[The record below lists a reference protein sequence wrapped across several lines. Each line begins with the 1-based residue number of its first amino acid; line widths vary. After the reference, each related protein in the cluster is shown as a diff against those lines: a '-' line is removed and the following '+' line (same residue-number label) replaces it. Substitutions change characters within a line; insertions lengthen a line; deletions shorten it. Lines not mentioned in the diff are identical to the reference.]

1 MIRVGFGFDVHPL
14 VEGRRL
20 CLGGIEI
27 PHSKG
32 TLGHSDGDALIHAVC
47 DALLGAAAL
56 GDIGQHFPDTSFEF
70 KDIDSKILL
79 RRTVELLQKHGFAI
93 GNIDVTV
100 CLQRPKIAPYM
111 ADMRTTLAQVMQI
124 AENQISIKA
133 TTTEKLGFVGREE
146 GVAAYA
152 VALIRPLTNG

>member
-1 MIRVGFGFDVHPL
+1 MMRIGFGYDVHQL

-27 PHSKG
+27 PHFKG
-32 TLGHSDGDALIHAVC
+32 TLGHSDGDALIHAIC

-56 GDIGQHFPDTSFEF
+56 GDIGNHFPDASSEF

-79 RRTVELLQKHGFAI
+79 KRTVDLLQQHNFSI
-93 GNIDVTV
+93 GNVDVTV
-100 CLQRPKIAPYM
+100 CLQQPKIALYL
-111 ADMRTTLAQVMQI
+111 DSMRTTLAQVMQI
-124 AENQISIKA
+124 DESQISIKA

-146 GVAAYA
+146 GVSVYA
-152 VALIRPLTNG
+152 VALIHSLTNA